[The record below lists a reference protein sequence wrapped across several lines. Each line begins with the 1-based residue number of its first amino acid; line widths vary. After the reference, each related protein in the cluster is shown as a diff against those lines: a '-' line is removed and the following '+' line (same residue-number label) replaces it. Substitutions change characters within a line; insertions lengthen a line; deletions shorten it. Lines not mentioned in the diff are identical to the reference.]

1 MTQLIYPDLD
11 LPAAFKRLDSYVA
24 TYNEQVRAA
33 RAAETDKVK
42 RATLPQPLRSGHKL
56 CAQRLLRHFGGH
68 LVHLRSKARNPLTKF
83 CVTRQGLATA
93 MNCDLVT
100 VDNRVARLIEAGIVL
115 HRANRGRR
123 YGAQYILRPSL
134 LVARAL
140 PLTQANLE
148 ALGIGEGSSPTDLR
162 TALDRLR
169 PSLAPFT
176 AAALPFSHKIEKFR
190 QVEDG
195 YLNETEKKEGHCG
208 FASPAGVPPALVEPS
223 SASLTKHQEAVE
235 PLGTRQ
241 NGSTPASAPVQDEST
256 ARPAPQTTDGRAPD
270 QLPEAKKVIEPSPAS
285 LVAAAR
291 AWHYAQRLWPG
302 RRFDAGTG
310 AVVLPIL
317 ARWVDRGKAPN
328 AEQCEIILREFTER
342 IDLAAAWVAADPARW
357 AADPLYYFDATNPN
371 GFARTLVW
379 HKNARRAA
387 RRIAETKANCTW
399 LATAFERLCTEPLTA
414 TRARLLEQARSRPH
428 APELTRLVNALTQLV
443 TETAD
448 PSARKSRFRS
458 ILSGYRQ
465 SAYPSRRAATPDQ
478 LAQFAAA
485 QASARALAQHADAAQ
500 AGRARTAARRSSTGT
515 TTLATLL

>member
-1 MTQLIYPDLD
+1 MTAPALIYPDLD

-24 TYNEQVRAA
+24 RYNELARAA
-33 RAAETDKVK
+33 RAAEPDRAK

-68 LVHLRSKARNPLTKF
+68 LVHLRARARNPLTKF
-83 CVTRQGLATA
+83 CVTRQGLATS

-100 VDNRVARLIEAGIVL
+100 VDNRVARLIEAGIIL
-115 HRANRGRR
+115 GRINRGRR
-123 YGAQYILRPSL
+123 YGAHYILRPSL
-134 LVARAL
+134 LVARCLA
-140 PLTQANLE
+140 PTQANLE
-148 ALGIGEGSSPTDLR
+148 ALGIGEGSSPTALR
-162 TALDRLR
+162 SALDRLR

-176 AAALPFSHKIEKFR
+176 AAALPFSDKIEKFS

-195 YLNETEKKEGHCG
+195 YLNETEKKKGHCG
-208 FASPAGVPPALVEPS
+208 FAAPAGVPPALVEPFF
-223 SASLTKHQEAVE
+223 AAQTKHQEAGE
-235 PLGTRQ
+235 ALGTRH
-241 NGSTPASAPVQDEST
+241 NGSLPDSAPPPDEST
-256 ARPAPQTTDGRAPD
+256 PRAAAPPAAPS
-270 QLPEAKKVIEPSPAS
+270 EAATI
-285 LVAAAR
+285 AAAR

-317 ARWVDRGKAPN
+317 ARWVDRGKAPT
-328 AEQCEIILREFTER
+328 AAQCEIILREFTER

-399 LATAFERLCTEPLTA
+399 LSAAFERLCTEPLTA

-428 APELTRLVNALTQLV
+428 APELTRLVNALAQLV
-443 TETAD
+443 AETANLD
-448 PSARKSRFRS
+448 TRDTTRKERFRS

-478 LAQFAAA
+478 LAQFTAA
-485 QASARALAQHADAAQ
+485 QASARTAAQHADAAQ
-500 AGRARTAARRSSTGT
+500 AGRARTAARRSATGT
-515 TTLATLL
+515 TNLATLL

>member
-1 MTQLIYPDLD
+1 MTAPALIYPDLD

-24 TYNEQVRAA
+24 RYNELARAA
-33 RAAETDKVK
+33 RAAEHDRAK

-68 LVHLRSKARNPLTKF
+68 LVHLRARARNPLTKF
-83 CVTRQGLATA
+83 CVTRQGLATS

-100 VDNRVARLIEAGIVL
+100 VDNRVARLIEAGIIL
-115 HRANRGRR
+115 HRINRGRR
-123 YGAQYILRPSL
+123 YGAHYILRPSL
-134 LVARAL
+134 LVARCLA
-140 PLTQANLE
+140 PTQANLE

-162 TALDRLR
+162 SALDRLR

-176 AAALPFSHKIEKFR
+176 AAALPYSDKIEKFS

-223 SASLTKHQEAVE
+223 LASQTKHQEADE
-235 PLGTRQ
+235 PLSTRH
-241 NGSTPASAPVQDEST
+241 NGSQPASAPMQDEST
-256 ARPAPQTTDGRAPD
+256 GRRAPQSTDGRAAPH
-270 QLPEAKKVIEPSPAS
+270 AIEPSPAA

-310 AVVLPIL
+310 ALVLPIL

-328 AEQCEIILREFTER
+328 AAQCEIILREFTER

-428 APELTRLVNALTQLV
+428 APELTRLVNALAQLV
-443 TETAD
+443 AETAFTD
-448 PSARKSRFRS
+448 TRDTARKERFRS
-458 ILSGYRQ
+458 IVSGYRQ

-478 LAQFAAA
+478 LAQFTAA
-485 QASARALAQHADAAQ
+485 QAGARAQAQHADAAQ
-500 AGRARTAARRSSTGT
+500 AGRARTAARRSATGT

>member
-1 MTQLIYPDLD
+1 MPHLIYPDLD

-33 RAAETDKVK
+33 RAAETDRTR

-162 TALDRLR
+162 HALDRLR
-169 PSLAPFT
+169 PSLSPFT
-176 AAALPFSHKIEKFR
+176 AAALPFSDKIEKFR

-208 FASPAGVPPALVEPS
+208 FASPAGVPPALVEPY
-223 SASLTKHQEAVE
+223 SASQTKHQEAVE
-235 PLGTRQ
+235 ALSTRQ
-241 NGSTPASAPVQDEST
+241 NGSAPASAPVQDEST
-256 ARPAPQTTDGRAPD
+256 ARPAPPA
-270 QLPEAKKVIEPSPAS
+270 IEPSPAA

-328 AEQCEIILREFTER
+328 ADQCEIILREFTER

-428 APELTRLVNALTQLV
+428 APELTRLVNALAQLV

-465 SAYPSRRAATPDQ
+465 SAYPSRRAASPDQ
-478 LAQFAAA
+478 LAQFTAA

>member
-1 MTQLIYPDLD
+1 MTHLIYPDLD

-33 RAAETDKVK
+33 RAAETDRAR

-169 PSLAPFT
+169 PSLSPFT
-176 AAALPFSHKIEKFR
+176 AAALPFSDKIEKFR

-223 SASLTKHQEAVE
+223 LASQTKHQEAVE
-235 PLGTRQ
+235 ALSTRQ
-241 NGSTPASAPVQDEST
+241 NGSTPATAPVQDEST
-256 ARPAPQTTDGRAPD
+256 ARRAD
-270 QLPEAKKVIEPSPAS
+270 QLPEAKKVMEPSPAS

-310 AVVLPIL
+310 ALVLPIL

-342 IDLAAAWVAADPARW
+342 IDLAERWIARSPERF
-357 AADPLYYFDATNPN
+357 AKDPLYYFRGDDPN
-371 GFARTLVW
+371 GFAGTLQW
-379 HKNARRAA
+379 YKNTQRAA
-387 RRIAETKANCTW
+387 RRITETKANCTW

-428 APELTRLVNALTQLV
+428 APELTRLVNALAQLV

-465 SAYPSRRAATPDQ
+465 SAYPSRRAASPDQ
-478 LAQFAAA
+478 LAQFTAA
-485 QASARALAQHADAAQ
+485 QASARALAQQADAAQ